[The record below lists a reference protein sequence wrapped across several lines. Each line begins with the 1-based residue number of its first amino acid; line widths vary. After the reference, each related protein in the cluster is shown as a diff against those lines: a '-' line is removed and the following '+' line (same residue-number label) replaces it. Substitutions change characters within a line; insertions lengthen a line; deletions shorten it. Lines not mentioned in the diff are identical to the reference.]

1 MRIKFDKMHGFVR
14 NYDGTRYFTL
24 FGFENSDAIYNRIR
38 YFINLNSSAKTKV
51 DFFYF
56 LPIEKRLTMHNVTI
70 LIKSVLNRDKNHY
83 YYKVF
88 IKKCSYQLT
97 KI

>member
-24 FGFENSDAIYNRIR
+24 FCFENSGAIYNRIR

-88 IKKCSYQLT
+88 IKKCSYRLA